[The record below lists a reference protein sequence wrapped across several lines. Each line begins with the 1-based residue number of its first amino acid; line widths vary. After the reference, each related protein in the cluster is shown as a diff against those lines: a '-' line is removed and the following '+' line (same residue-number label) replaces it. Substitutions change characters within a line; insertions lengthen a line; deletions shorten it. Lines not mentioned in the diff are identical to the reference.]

1 MVDVHCKIAV
11 FLLACVG
18 MTACIT
24 KEPEYVD
31 FGCYKG
37 DANPFV
43 PAFETSSDVREE
55 RPWENIYDDWQPDN
69 QQDTDGKPVQKT
81 SPLAMTDLA
90 RGVLEAMLT
99 NRVHQVAGT
108 YRSVDIHGDSLTVSG
123 KFFYPESG
131 VIRNLMLVSHYTI
144 GANYEA
150 PSQTFSFE
158 GLFAAL
164 GYGVIMADYVGFG
177 ATEDM
182 LHPYLQAYTT
192 AHNVIDMALAIRPFI
207 AERGLKVENDSLI
220 LWGYSQGGATTMHVQ
235 RVLENDPDYT
245 GKFKIKHN
253 YAGAGPYNIAKTYD
267 YCVETGKTGIPCAM
281 PMIIQGMSIG
291 MEKPLDM
298 AYFFQEPLL
307 SNYND
312 WINSKQYTVNQ
323 MSTLIG
329 ETDVRKLLT
338 EDACNK
344 QKVETARFYMELFQ
358 NSIPSS
364 FVPKAPVYMFHSMD
378 DQTVPFINSQL
389 MHAQFDMA
397 IADGVKCGAVEY
409 DFGHYGDHMKGAI
422 TFIQKTIK
430 LLK

>member
-1 MVDVHCKIAV
+1 MTLLFACGAMV
-11 FLLACVG
+11 ACV
-18 MTACIT
+18 T

-31 FGCYKG
+31 FSAYQTYSN
-37 DANPFV
+37 AFV
-43 PAFETSSDVREE
+43 PVSETASDVRNEK
-55 RPWENIYDDWQPDN
+55 PWENIYGDWQPVEK
-69 QQDTDGKPVQKT
+69 QQDREHGNMQKT

-90 RGVLEAMLT
+90 RGLLEVAMT
-99 NRVHQVAGT
+99 TKVHQVAGT

-144 GANYEA
+144 GANHEA

-177 ATEDM
+177 VTADM
-182 LHPYLQAYTT
+182 VHPYLQAYTT
-192 AHNVIDMALAIRPFI
+192 AHNVIDMALAVRPFI
-207 AERGLKVENDSLI
+207 AERGLKVESDSLI

-235 RVLENDPDYT
+235 RVLENDPDYV

-253 YAGAGPYNIAKTYD
+253 YAGAGPYDIAKTYD
-267 YCVETGKTGIPCAM
+267 YCVETGETGIPCAM

-291 MEKPLDM
+291 MEKPLNM
-298 AYFFQEPLL
+298 EYFFQEPLL
-307 SNYND
+307 SNYHD

-329 ETDVRKLLT
+329 ETNVHKLLT

-378 DQTVPFINSQL
+378 DRTVPFINSQL

-397 IADGVKCGAVEY
+397 IADEVKCGEVEY